1 MTKRRAKTLCC
12 WLVASTAYPS
22 LIFAATNA
30 TSPELGT
37 VDVRAERPPIAL
49 TGILG
54 ERLPIAEAPVQVTG
68 YLLADDLPPG
78 SQRLA
83 TALQRD
89 ASVGEN
95 YATTG
100 YYENF
105 TVRGFTLD
113 RGSAYRIN
121 GFVVPAEFHIP
132 LDNMESVEILKGVGG
147 LHGGQV
153 SAGGTINFVTRRPL
167 NVRAVGLE
175 VDGHGGS
182 LVTGEVG
189 RALSEP
195 TGIGVRLTAAH
206 GELHPAQAGADG
218 RRDMAGISLDIRTS
232 LNFKVLADV
241 IAQRRTQP
249 AVPGFQLLGG
259 TTLPDSS
266 VRDLNINRQ
275 PWSRPVENNGVMAG
289 LRGEWKLSEQLRAR
303 MGVAQTTAHIN
314 DNLATPWGC
323 NTAPLE
329 YFCGN
334 GDYVL
339 YKYHA
344 TERRAT
350 QHAESSLHLDT
361 ATGPLAHALTLGV
374 ERIERQVRQSDFYSS
389 TSYDAF
395 GNALSGNLA
404 TTGQPLVDPGG
415 SGTNLAPTKAVQR
428 AAYLADRVTWGS
440 FRVFASARAVTIDQQ
455 PSGIREQ
462 HVLPQLA
469 LSWMFSPNQQLYA
482 SWARGLEF
490 GSEAPLTAANA
501 GSLLAPRLTKQ
512 TEVGWK
518 GSRAGFGWSAALFQM
533 ERPYEYTKPS
543 GSSWAGLGDYV
554 RGGQQNNHG
563 MDISWHSPE
572 QRGFRLEGSQAYI
585 RAVASGS
592 GAFDGVQIQN
602 VPRFSSFVRATAQVP
617 NVHGLETYLDWI
629 ARGERNARRDG
640 SVSVP
645 GYQLFNLGV
654 TWKIQL
660 VGQSAVAAFAIR
672 NATDRRYWRDVG
684 EAYSADL
691 LFPGEGRSVAASIRI
706 NL

>member
-1 MTKRRAKTLCC
+1 MTKRSAKTFCG
-12 WLVASTAYPS
+12 WLVASTAYPT

-30 TSPELGT
+30 ASPELGT

-49 TGILG
+49 TGVLG
-54 ERLPIAEAPVQVTG
+54 ERIPAAEVPVQVTSHS
-68 YLLADDLPPG
+68 LSDDLPPG
-78 SQRLA
+78 TQRLA
-83 TALQRD
+83 SAFQRD

-153 SAGGTINFVTRRPL
+153 SAGGTINFVTRRPE
-167 NVRAVGLE
+167 NVRAVGLA
-175 VDGHGGS
+175 VDSHGGS
-182 LVTGEVG
+182 LVSGEVG

-195 TGIGVRLTAAH
+195 TGIGVRFTAAH
-206 GELHPAQAGADG
+206 GELHPAQPSADG
-218 RRDMAGISLDIRTS
+218 RRDIAGLSLDIRPS
-232 LNFKVLADV
+232 VNLKVLADV
-241 IAQRRTQP
+241 IAQRRTQA

-275 PWSRPVENNGVMAG
+275 PWSRPVENNGVMASV
-289 LRGEWKLSEQLRAR
+289 RAEWKISEQLRAQ
-303 MGVAQTTAHIN
+303 MGIAQTTARIN

-323 NTAPLE
+323 NTAPLQ
-329 YFCGN
+329 YFCSN

-350 QHAESSLHLDT
+350 QHAASSLYFDT
-361 ATGPLAHALTLGV
+361 VTGPLTHALTLGV

-404 TTGQPLVDPGG
+404 TTGLPLADPDG
-415 SGTNLAPTKAVQR
+415 SGTNLAPTKAVQT
-428 AAYLADRVTWGS
+428 AAYVADRVTWGA
-440 FRVFASARAVTIDQQ
+440 FRIFASARAVTIDQQ

-462 HVLPQLA
+462 HLLPQMA
-469 LSWMFSPNQQLYA
+469 LSWMFSPSQQLYV

-490 GSEAPLTAANA
+490 GSEAPLTTVNA
-501 GSLLAPRLTKQ
+501 GKLLEPRLTKQ
-512 TEVGWK
+512 SEIGWK

-533 ERPYEYTKPS
+533 ERPYEYTQPT
-543 GSSWAGLGDYV
+543 GSSWAGLGNYV
-554 RGGQQNNHG
+554 RGGQQTHRG

-585 RAVASGS
+585 RAEASGS

-602 VPRFSSFVRATAQVP
+602 VPRFSSFVRATAQMPSVT
-617 NVHGLETYLDWI
+617 GLEAYVDWI
-629 ARGERNARRDG
+629 VRGERNVRRDG

-654 TWKIQL
+654 SWKTQL
-660 VGQSAVAAFAIR
+660 IGQSAVAALAIR
-672 NATDRRYWRDVG
+672 NVTDRRYWRDVG